1 MKRMLAA
8 ALVLFLAACATAPR
22 GPAPLNPV
30 GMFEFQTTV
39 NGGPVTGG
47 LEVTGQAGA
56 YGGFIRTSVTPDI
69 PVTAVRVSG
78 QEMVVT
84 GDTGDGP
91 VTISLTFTGDTFTG
105 HWELNGDGGDL
116 SGRRTTP

>member
-1 MKRMLAA
+1 MKRMLA

-56 YGGFIRTSVTPDI
+56 YHGFIRTSVTQDI
-69 PVTAVRVSG
+69 PITGVAVTG
-78 QEMVVT
+78 QQMVVT
-84 GDTGDGP
+84 GDTPDGE
-91 VTISLTFTGDTFTG
+91 VTISLTFVDDNFTG
-105 HWELNGDGGDL
+105 RWTLNGDGGDIT
-116 SGRRTTP
+116 GRRTP

>member
-30 GMFEFQTTV
+30 GMFDFQTAV
-39 NGGPVTGG
+39 DGNPVTGG

-69 PVTAVRVSG
+69 PITGVRVTG

-84 GDTGDGP
+84 GDTPDGP
-91 VTISLTFTGDTFTG
+91 VTITLTFTGDTFTG
-105 HWELNGDGGDL
+105 HWELNGDGGDIT
-116 SGRRTTP
+116 GRRTQ